1 MWFLLNILF
10 ELILY
15 LIIDNITKFV
25 LIHNENRNR
34 FDILI
39 YECMF
44 LGFCIGFISVYSH
57 ITYVLICFLLIH
69 IIGTLYTE
77 KQFNLIKK
85 GFQTLINI
93 SIDICRLIINR
104 LYNLIS
110 KYFIHRSPSKVL
122 ITKKLPEKYLYNY
135 HLKPTDALRLQQPQ
149 TLSRSG
155 LSNLHG
161 TTYALNPLLQSLA
174 SLNSFY
180 PSLQKNINL
189 SRSTYDPIVPTFIN
203 LISQLRNN
211 HHLSEYKHWNT
222 LIDTSSFIS
231 KLNTI
236 YPQLLT
242 KRTTIDI
249 GELFQCIIDVLS
261 NALSKQSSIC
271 STNVIEQVQ
280 NRKLTTLSLDHLNK
294 IFVETEAQLYNKI
307 TLDNLDA
314 QSSYII
320 QYIDLTWLLHHVQL
334 DSIIKQTFSGQMLHA
349 YCCNNCS
356 HIRFRTEPFQ
366 ILTLP
371 VNTRDTTL
379 ERIIS
384 QLTKIEMTDS
394 ISCTYCSSQSPNNYE
409 RESKS
414 TKHGTLLTKI
424 ASTLSPMVTTSSQS
438 SSQILSSSS
447 IPRMYYPN
455 MSTPTTIIPSITN
468 HNYSRIKSQTMI
480 ANFPNIL
487 CIKLK
492 RFSSDRLSQN
502 ITKLKTNILIEPQKI
517 LDLSNIHYTTWL
529 GLTNFSLINS
539 SRYQLV
545 AACLHLSRNF
555 SSLDGHYVCLYR
567 TNNSQWFLSDN
578 ERITEINQIDNI
590 FQTPYVTENCYLLFY
605 ERCL

>member
-1 MWFLLNILF
+1 
-10 ELILY
+10 
-15 LIIDNITKFV
+15 
-25 LIHNENRNR
+25 
-34 FDILI
+34 
-39 YECMF
+39 
-44 LGFCIGFISVYSH
+44 
-57 ITYVLICFLLIH
+57 
-69 IIGTLYTE
+69 
-77 KQFNLIKK
+77 
-85 GFQTLINI
+85 
-93 SIDICRLIINR
+93 
-104 LYNLIS
+104 
-110 KYFIHRSPSKVL
+110 
-122 ITKKLPEKYLYNY
+122 
-135 HLKPTDALRLQQPQ
+135 
-149 TLSRSG
+149 
-155 LSNLHG
+155 
-161 TTYALNPLLQSLA
+161 
-174 SLNSFY
+174 
-180 PSLQKNINL
+180 L
-189 SRSTYDPIVPTFIN
+189 SRSTYDSIVPTFIN

-231 KLNTI
+231 KLNTN

-356 HIRFRTEPFQ
+356 HVRFRTQSFQ

-438 SSQILSSSS
+438 SSQILSSTS
-447 IPRMYYPN
+447 IPRMYYRN

-468 HNYSRIKSQTMI
+468 HNHSRIKSQTML

-545 AACLHLSRNF
+545 A
-555 SSLDGHYVCLYR
+555 
-567 TNNSQWFLSDN
+567 
-578 ERITEINQIDNI
+578 
-590 FQTPYVTENCYLLFY
+590 
-605 ERCL
+605 